1 MGKKGFKSEKGQ
13 PESGWG
19 EPKAARLNLQVTETA
34 KNLLKEKAEALK
46 VSIAEV
52 IERLSRDPGKTE
64 QRTQSPAT
72 FLSLD
77 QIERS
82 LVRFSLL
89 QLAKLQE
96 TISRFIRERL
106 EGVVSNTEERE
117 PEPEVEAAT
126 KDEVDEAGQ
135 LAIAFVR
142 KLAAGEQPTPSE
154 RARLSEAIDIN
165 GSVLAQIKLVKNG
178 EKEPNGT

>member
-1 MGKKGFKSEKGQ
+1 
-13 PESGWG
+13 
-19 EPKAARLNLQVTETA
+19 
-34 KNLLKEKAEALK
+34 
-46 VSIAEV
+46 
-52 IERLSRDPGKTE
+52 
-64 QRTQSPAT
+64 
-72 FLSLD
+72 
-77 QIERS
+77 
-82 LVRFSLL
+82 VRFSLL